1 VECFIRDIALKKK
14 LLVLAPRPI
23 FPVFG
28 GDALRIYNICKYLS
42 DYFTITVLCFGDSD
56 TTEKPGFIEE
66 LVVIRHSKFEAL
78 LQMFFGMFLL
88 RPFQVSFYK
97 SFRFRKELEERKG
110 QFDLFLGHLIRT
122 APYLSK
128 DCDRSV
134 IEVTDYLPLTYS
146 RMSVDKNFFLRFF
159 YFIERHLVMRF
170 HARNLDRFRSLSV
183 VANLDGDLL
192 RLETPEN
199 VNIYGNGCSIYR
211 GAHRRSEKKII
222 FLGNLRSKQNQDA
235 VGYFIS
241 EVFPIIRRLHFD
253 AEFFVVGFVPK
264 HFRSFWKRAGV
275 HFVGVLDKLN
285 EMPRG
290 VGVCPIR
297 IGAGVQNKVLDYV
310 NYGMPVVST
319 PEGLEGL
326 DFVEGQEVFSVRSA
340 EEMAKKTA
348 ELLGDKKK
356 CLEISTL
363 AKKRLKEEYDWAN
376 KLSGYEEQFL

>member
-1 VECFIRDIALKKK
+1 MAKKK

-28 GDALRIYNICKYLS
+28 GDALRIYNICNYLS
-42 DYFTITVLCFGDSD
+42 DYFSITVLCFDDSD
-56 TTEKPGFIEE
+56 TTEKPEFVEE
-66 LVVIRHSKFEAL
+66 LVVVRHSKFEAC
-78 LQMFFGMFLL
+78 LQMLCGIFLL
-88 RPFQVSFYK
+88 RPFQVSYYK
-97 SFRFRKELEERKG
+97 SSSFRKALDERKG
-110 QFDLFLGHLIRT
+110 QFDFFLGHLIRT
-122 APYLSK
+122 APYLRK

-146 RMSVDKNFFLRFF
+146 RMSVEKSFFLRIF

-170 HARNLDRFRSLSV
+170 HARNLGRFRSLSV

-211 GAHRRSEKKII
+211 GALRQFEKKII
-222 FLGNLRSKQNQDA
+222 FLGNLRSMQNQDA
-235 VGYFIS
+235 VRYFIS
-241 EVFPIIRRLHFD
+241 KVFPIIQRLHFD
-253 AEFFVVGFVPK
+253 AEFFVVGYVPE
-264 HFRSFWKRAGV
+264 HFKSFWKRANV
-275 HFVGVLDKLN
+275 HFVGTLDNLN

-326 DFVEGQEVFSVRSA
+326 DFAEGQEVFSVRSA
-340 EEMAKKTA
+340 EEMAKKIA
-348 ELLGDKKK
+348 ELLGNKKK
-356 CLEISTL
+356 CLEFSTL
-363 AKKRLKEEYDWAN
+363 AKKRLKEEYGWAS
-376 KLSGYEEQFL
+376 KLSGYEEQF